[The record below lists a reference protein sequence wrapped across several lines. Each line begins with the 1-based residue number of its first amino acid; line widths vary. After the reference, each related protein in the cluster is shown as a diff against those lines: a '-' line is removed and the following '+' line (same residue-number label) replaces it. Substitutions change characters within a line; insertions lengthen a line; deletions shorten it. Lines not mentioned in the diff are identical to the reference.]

1 MSSFTSLHQFPVKSA
16 FVTENNRKT
25 LQVNFFFM
33 IFAYTLSIF
42 IMFNIYYMNFKKRR
56 VSTYISKMNVK
67 YPQNGVENNFRNDND

>member
-1 MSSFTSLHQFPVKSA
+1 
-16 FVTENNRKT
+16 
-25 LQVNFFFM
+25 M

-67 YPQNGVENNFRNDND
+67 HPQNGVENNFRNDND

>member
-1 MSSFTSLHQFPVKSA
+1 
-16 FVTENNRKT
+16 
-25 LQVNFFFM
+25 M

-67 YPQNGVENNFRNDND
+67 YPQYGVENNFRNDND